1 MTEPAAK
8 RGNAAAA
15 SRPAATVESNGGR
28 RLQKPSMVGLL
39 VFARDRGM
47 IVMWLILIAF
57 FAIWAAPTFGT
68 FTNATLVANA
78 AAITAIFAA
87 GVGFGV
93 LTGLLDLSLPG
104 TAAVAGIVTGKVLV
118 AGAPAWLAIV
128 AGLAVGPVVG
138 VANALFTLRGLNS
151 LVVTIG
157 TLSVLTGLASVLSG
171 GVPVNGLDAL
181 HFIGTDRYFNI
192 PAPVYVAAVL
202 FIIGTIFM
210 TQTRAGTR
218 MLSVGGNA
226 EAVRRVGL
234 NANMYTT
241 LGFILISTCAA
252 LGGIVIASFVT
263 SASPTPSTQV
273 LFEALTAVAL
283 SGMPLSGG
291 RGSLPR
297 VLVGALIIQT
307 ISSGLVIK
315 NVQPYWSVVCTGALL
330 LIALLLEKT
339 LSVAVAN
346 RLVDKKPPTTAP
358 LTPVTADA
366 IAQPPPMPASP
377 SSKSSPRSTRS
388 QTNMT
393 EPAK

>member
-1 MTEPAAK
+1 VETDDGKDSMSKPATTA
-8 RGNAAAA
+8 RIAAVPTRIDVAE
-15 SRPAATVESNGGR
+15 SATDDESTPR
-28 RLQKPSMVGLL
+28 RRIGKPSSVGLL

-47 IVMWLILIAF
+47 IVMWLLLIAIF
-57 FAIWAAPTFGT
+57 SVWASPTFGT

-87 GVGFGV
+87 GVAFGV

-104 TAAVAGIVTGKVLV
+104 TAAVAGVVTGKVLTS
-118 AGAPAWLAIV
+118 GAPVWLALA
-128 AGLAVGPVVG
+128 AGLAVGPIVG
-138 VANALFTLRGLNS
+138 LANGLLTLRGLNS

-157 TLSVLTGLASVLSG
+157 TFSVLTGLASVITG
-171 GVPVNGLDAL
+171 GVPVDGLDKLA
-181 HFIGTDRYFNI
+181 FIGTDRYFRI
-192 PAPVYVAAVL
+192 PAPVYVAAGLYIV
-202 FIIGTIFM
+202 GTIFM
-210 TQTRAGTR
+210 TQTRGGTR

-234 NANMYTT
+234 NANRYIL
-241 LGFILISTCAA
+241 LGFMLVSTCAA

-263 SASPTPSTQV
+263 SAAPTPSTTI

-315 NVQPYWSVVCTGALL
+315 NVQPYWSTVCTGALL

-346 RLVDKKPPTTAP
+346 RLVEKKPSTVAP
-358 LTPVTADA
+358 AATVTEAA
-366 IAQPPPMPASP
+366 A
-377 SSKSSPRSTRS
+377 
-388 QTNMT
+388 
-393 EPAK
+393 